1 MVKRRIYIS
10 LLSFCLCLILSA
22 PVCCAEKVYTFVGII
37 VEDGIPYFFC
47 TPLQCAHLVILE
59 LEDMPYA
66 EIYIEND
73 SDVES
78 LCYIDEIPS
87 EEYINQLL
95 IYGNISYRNTHI
107 SGTNNITSGN
117 TVIPGHGNISIGNE
131 YIGGDNNVS
140 SDNTIIQG
148 DNNLYIGNKHIAGSN
163 NEATGNTYYGKS
175 NQVKIGETTEGQDNK
190 VSHNKVY
197 EGSQQASRRPQSSDN
212 SGGLFIFCV
221 LVIPALLKL
230 VSYIIR
236 NFVEP
241 TKKTTIPPKIT
252 VSPMPESPT
261 KPFPKAPLKPTPM
274 PAPPPTIHHRVHKE
288 KYNPPKAAHGFALID
303 NETIPDVSVEVSPK
317 HNRVWIN
324 VSFSSYSKNYSYLL
338 GNIPDLHIHDFVCV
352 KAHDKYDGY
361 KLKTKIVRVE
371 YISYPGEYSAWARS
385 PILGKAD
392 SRIVTLPNSNTFH
405 YAWCHEIRDAK
416 EIIVYKNE
424 TDAIKDGLKPCKHCR
439 QKW

>member
-10 LLSFCLCLILSA
+10 ILSFCLCLILST

-37 VEDGIPYFFC
+37 TEDGIPYFFC
-47 TPLQCAHLVILE
+47 TPLQCAHIIILE

-197 EGSQQASRRPQSSDN
+197 EGSQKASPRPQSSDN
-212 SGGLFIFCV
+212 SGVLILFCF
-221 LVIPALLKL
+221 LVIPVLLKL
-230 VSYIIR
+230 VLSITK
-236 NFVEP
+236 NFTEP
-241 TKKTTIPPKIT
+241 TQKVTVHPKFPDPP
-252 VSPMPESPT
+252 VPESPP
-261 KPFPKAPLKPTPM
+261 KPFPKPLLNPS
-274 PAPPPTIHHRVHKE
+274 PPPPRPRIHKE
-288 KYNPPKAAHGFALID
+288 QYSPPKATHGSILID
-303 NETIPDVSVEVSPK
+303 NEPISDIIVPMPKEHNKVWIDVSFNGNSK
-317 HNRVWIN
+317 NFSYFLGN
-324 VSFSSYSKNYSYLL
+324 VSD
-338 GNIPDLHIHDFVCV
+338 IHVHDFVCV

-392 SRIVTLPNSNTFH
+392 SRIVTLPNSNIFH
-405 YAWCHEIRDAK
+405 YAWCHEIKGAK
-416 EIIVYKNE
+416 EIIVYENE
-424 TDAIKDGLKPCKHCR
+424 EDAYKDGLIPCKHCR